1 MARVEIRL
9 PTPLRS
15 YAGGRSSVEVRAD
28 TVRDAL
34 AAIELAHPG
43 VGRRIRDEQGAI
55 RRHVHVFHGE
65 DLVRDLDALVA
76 DGDTLTVV
84 AAVSGG

>member
-1 MARVEIRL
+1 MARVEVRL
-9 PTPLRS
+9 PAPLRS
-15 YAGGRSSVEVRAD
+15 YADGRASVEVEAA

-34 AAIELAHPG
+34 AALEAAHPG
-43 VGRRIRDEQGAI
+43 VGRRVRDEQGAI

-65 DLVRDLDALVA
+65 NIVRDLDAPVA
-76 DGDTLTVV
+76 DGDTLTVL